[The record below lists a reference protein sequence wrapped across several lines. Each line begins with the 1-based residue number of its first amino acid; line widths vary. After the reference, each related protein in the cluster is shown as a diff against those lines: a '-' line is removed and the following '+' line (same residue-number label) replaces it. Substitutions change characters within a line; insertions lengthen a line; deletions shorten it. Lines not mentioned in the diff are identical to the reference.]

1 MTVEF
6 PKGKAIHICVEKNVD
21 TPLAYA
27 RVLLGP
33 YLTSSDVVAN
43 FAFAG
48 QKLPDDY
55 SAMAVIESLKK
66 DAAKINAG
74 DMTGVEAVLSTQAT
88 ALNAMFSALASRAA
102 SNMGEYVETSERYLR
117 MALKAQNQ
125 CRMTL
130 ETLSNI
136 KNPPVIYAKQANIA
150 NGPQQVNNTL
160 HAHAGENKNQ
170 PIKVLEESHEQRV
183 DSPAQGKASG
193 SNSELATVDASHR
206 A

>member
-6 PKGKAIHICVEKNVD
+6 PKGKVIHISVEKKED
-21 TPLAYA
+21 APLAYA
-27 RVLLGP
+27 EVLLGP

-66 DAAKINAG
+66 DAVKINAG
-74 DMTGVEAVLSTQAT
+74 DMTKVEAILSSQAT
-88 ALNAMFSALASRAA
+88 ALNGMFSALANRAA
-102 SNMGEYVETSERYLR
+102 SNMGKHIETSERYLR

-136 KNPPVIYAKQANIA
+136 KNPPVVYARQANIS

-160 HAHAGENKNQ
+160 HAYTGENKNQ
-170 PIKVLEESHEQRV
+170 PIKVLEQSNEQRV
-183 DSPAQGKASG
+183 DSPAQSETGH
-193 SNSELATVDASHR
+193 SNSELETVDASHR
-206 A
+206 P